1 MKGETLMDLITVTLL
16 YALSGHARTLTK
28 EVNAKICDKN
38 PGSVVV
44 AKPLHAGCE
53 DIEMNDIKVVRDG
66 VPQKKFRTQVEPF
79 CSPND
84 DGSSVVGV
92 ICLK

>member
-1 MKGETLMDLITVTLL
+1 MDLITVTLL

-28 EVNAKICDKN
+28 EVNAN

-44 AKPLHAGCE
+44 AKPLHSGCE